1 MIHMRGSSKNQD
13 QLFYSFSVEDR
24 VPKKHP
30 LRAMKKYVDEILSN
44 MNEDFARLYSQTG
57 RPSTP
62 PEFILKALFLQTLF
76 TIRSEG
82 QLIEQLEYNFLYR
95 WFVGLGVEDKVWD
108 ETVFSK
114 NRQRLIEGAIA
125 DKFFSEVLQ
134 IAAKE
139 KLISVDHFSV
149 DGTLIEAWASLKSFQ
164 KKEDDKKGKKP
175 KDGKDPDD
183 RNPSVDFKG
192 EKRKNDTHESKTD
205 PDAKI
210 YTKSPGVA
218 AKLSFMGHV
227 TMENRNGL
235 AVNCCLNQPSWGAE
249 HDAAIEMMQGISS
262 SHQKT
267 VGADKHYDQKVF
279 VEAMKEM
286 NISAHVAQ
294 NIHSRK
300 PKSAIDERTTR
311 HAGYEVSQIKR
322 KKIEEIFGWLKNIG
336 LIRRP
341 HFRGLEKMS
350 WQFSWAVAIY
360 NLVRIRNLCAS

>member
-1 MIHMRGSSKNQD
+1 
-13 QLFYSFSVEDR
+13 
-24 VPKKHP
+24 
-30 LRAMKKYVDEILSN
+30 MKTYVDEILSK
-44 MNEDFARLYSQTG
+44 MSEDFAKLYSQTG

-76 TIRSEG
+76 TIRSER

-114 NRQRLIEGAIA
+114 NRQRLIAGSIA

-134 IAAKE
+134 IATAK

-164 KKEDDKKGKKP
+164 KKEDDKKS
-175 KDGKDPDD
+175 KDDKDPDD

-192 EKRKNDTHESKTD
+192 EKRKNETHESTTD

-210 YTKSPGVA
+210 YTKSAGVA

-235 AVNCCLNQPSWGAE
+235 AVNCRLNQPSWGSE
-249 HDAAIEMMQGISS
+249 HEAAIEMLQGISS

-286 NISAHVAQ
+286 NFSAHVAQ

-311 HAGYEVSQIKR
+311 HAGYDVSQIKR
-322 KKIEEIFGWLKNIG
+322 KRIEEIFGWLKNIG

-360 NLVRIRNLCAS
+360 NLVRIRNLCAA

>member
-1 MIHMRGSSKNQD
+1 MMVNMRGKSKDQD
-13 QLFYSFSVEDR
+13 QLFYSFSVEER
-24 VPKKHP
+24 IPKKHP
-30 LRAMKKYVDEILSN
+30 LRALKTYVDQILLN
-44 MNEDFARLYSQTG
+44 MDEDFSRLYSGTG

-62 PEFILKALFLQTLF
+62 PEFILRALFLQTLF

-95 WFVGLGVEDKVWD
+95 WFVGLGIEDKVWD

-114 NRQRLIEGAIA
+114 NRQRLIEGSIA
-125 DKFFSEVLQ
+125 DKFFAEVLR
-134 IAAKE
+134 IASRE
-139 KLISVDHFSV
+139 KLISADHFSV

-164 KKEDDKKGKKP
+164 KKEDVKKDKSYR
-175 KDGKDPDD
+175 DPDD

-205 PDAKI
+205 PEAKI
-210 YTKSPGVA
+210 YTKSSGVA
-218 AKLSFMGHV
+218 AKLSYMGHV

-235 AVNCCLNQPSWGAE
+235 AVNYCLNQPSWGSE
-249 HDAAIEMMQGISS
+249 HDAAIEMMQGLSS

-267 VGADKHYDQKVF
+267 VGGDKHYDQKVF
-279 VEAMKEM
+279 VNAMKEL
-286 NISAHVAQ
+286 NVSAHVAQ
-294 NIHSRK
+294 NIHSRR
-300 PKSAIDERTTR
+300 PKSAVDERTTR

-322 KKIEEIFGWLKNIG
+322 KRIEEIFGWLKNIG

-360 NLVRIRNLCAS
+360 NLVRIRNLCAI

>member
-1 MIHMRGSSKNQD
+1 MRGSSKNQD

-24 VPKKHP
+24 VPKNHP
-30 LRAMKKYVDEILSN
+30 LRAMKKYIDEILAN
-44 MNEDFARLYSQTG
+44 MSDDFAKLYSQTG

-76 TIRSEG
+76 TIRSER

-114 NRQRLIEGAIA
+114 NRQRLIAGSIA

-134 IAAKE
+134 IAAAK
-139 KLISVDHFSV
+139 KLISVEHFSV

-164 KKEDDKKGKKP
+164 KKEDDKKS
-175 KDGKDPDD
+175 KDDKDPDD

-192 EKRKNDTHESKTD
+192 EKRKNETHESTTD
-205 PDAKI
+205 PEAKI
-210 YTKSPGVA
+210 YTKSAGVA

-235 AVNCCLNQPSWGAE
+235 AVNCCLSQPSWGAE
-249 HDAAIEMMQGISS
+249 HAAAIEMLQGVSS

-279 VEAMKEM
+279 VDAMKEM
-286 NISAHVAQ
+286 NISSHVAQ

-300 PKSAIDERTTR
+300 PKSAIDGRTTR

-322 KKIEEIFGWLKNIG
+322 KKIEEIFGWIKNIG

-360 NLVRIRNLCAS
+360 NLVRIRNLCAA